1 MNGIL
6 VCAGEGEKKNI
17 GDYIQSVAQE
27 QFFEHTDCYV
37 EREHLDT
44 FHAQEKVNVIMNA
57 WFMWHPENFPP
68 SDIIN
73 PLFISFHIVPKIADQ
88 FFTPKTISYLKKYE
102 PIGARDISTQR
113 LLEQHGIKSYFSGCL
128 TLTLGLKYKSYAHD
142 NGIFFVDPYYNL
154 IGVEEGYGAT
164 RKLLTYIKVFMGH
177 YSSIIKLK
185 KGFQTEF
192 ISGIYRYSKSL
203 NEWLCCISFYNT
215 YSKVFEDDVL
225 LSAKYLTHEIPQS
238 LFKNDDE
245 KMQYARD
252 LIKKYSMAKYIVTSR
267 LHCALPC
274 IAVGTPTIFV
284 CSEKLENGYSRG
296 GSTGRFGGL
305 IDLVNTL
312 YCDKQ
317 VLYAIDDYTKG
328 LLNKRIS
335 TNTKIQNPDKFVSIK
350 DNLISS
356 VHHWLSKVLDIVPV
370 GNIKHTDNDRA
381 HDN

>member
-1 MNGIL
+1 MNGVL

-44 FHAQEKVNVIMNA
+44 FQAQEKVNVIMNA

-128 TLTLGLKYKSYAHD
+128 TLTLGFKYNNIKHD
-142 NGIFFVDPYYNL
+142 GGYYFVDPLYNFL
-154 IGVEEGYGAT
+154 GVEEGYSKIK
-164 RKLLTYIKVFMGH
+164 RLFTYIGIVAKN
-177 YSSIIKLK
+177 YKSLLKIKK
-185 KGFQTEF
+185 RFHVEYTTGF
-192 ISGIYRYSKSL
+192 YKYSKSL
-203 NEWLCCISFYNT
+203 SDWICCISFYNT
-215 YSKVFEDDVL
+215 YSQIFEDDI
-225 LSAKYLTHEIPQS
+225 LTNANYITHDLPQS
-238 LFKNDDE
+238 LFKDNDD
-245 KMQYARD
+245 KMQYARH
-252 LIKKYSMAKYIVTSR
+252 LIQKYANAKLVVTSR

-274 IAVGTPTIFV
+274 IATGTPTIFIN
-284 CSEKLENGYSRG
+284 SDKLEKGYSRS
-296 GSTGRFGGL
+296 GSTGRFEGL

-312 YCDKQ
+312 YCNKQ
-317 VLYAIDDYTKG
+317 ELYAKDEYMQNVLRNRIKTSTIINNP
-328 LLNKRIS
+328 NKYL
-335 TNTKIQNPDKFVSIK
+335 SIK
-350 DNLISS
+350 SNLVST
-356 VHHWLSKVLDIVPV
+356 VLTWL
-370 GNIKHTDNDRA
+370 KHCNK
-381 HDN
+381 NK